1 MSAIGDMIWLF
12 TGGTSGAILWCAAG
26 LLLCVTVAGIPS
38 GVQCFKIA
46 LLQLAALSSAPF
58 GTRVV

>member
-1 MSAIGDMIWLF
+1 MSTIGDTAWLF

-46 LLQLAALSSAPF
+46 LLQLAALSFAPF
-58 GTRVV
+58 GTHVV

>member
-12 TGGTSGAILWCAAG
+12 TGGTPGAILWCAAG

-46 LLQLAALSSAPF
+46 SLQLAALSSAPF

>member
-1 MSAIGDMIWLF
+1 MSTIGDTAWLF